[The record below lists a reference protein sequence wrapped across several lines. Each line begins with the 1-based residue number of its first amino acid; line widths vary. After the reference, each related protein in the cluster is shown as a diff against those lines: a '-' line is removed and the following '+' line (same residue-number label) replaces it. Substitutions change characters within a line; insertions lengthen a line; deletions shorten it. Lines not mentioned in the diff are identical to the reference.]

1 MGELEKKL
9 FQQEP
14 AMPHSCDCP
23 TWIYNVICPGLFL
36 HLLFSEMVVTFVDF
50 GEIVDHHS
58 LNFLFIIVQMND

>member
-36 HLLFSEMVVTFVDF
+36 HLLFSELRWLLLLLILVKLLTITV
-50 GEIVDHHS
+50 
-58 LNFLFIIVQMND
+58 